1 MSRACLVEQPIT
13 MRNPYKSDA
22 LFFFFFSRRVVNL
35 FQELK
40 PKCSHRD
47 FEKGEAAEHNSKK
60 NVI

>member
-1 MSRACLVEQPIT
+1 MSRACLVERPIT
-13 MRNPYKSDA
+13 MRNPCKSDA
-22 LFFFFFSRRVVNL
+22 LFFFLSGRVVNL